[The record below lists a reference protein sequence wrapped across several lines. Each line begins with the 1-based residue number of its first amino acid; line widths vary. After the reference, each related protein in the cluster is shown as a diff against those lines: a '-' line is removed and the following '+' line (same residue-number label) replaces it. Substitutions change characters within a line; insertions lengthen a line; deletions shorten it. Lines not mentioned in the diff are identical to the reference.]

1 VIALLVSLAALQ
13 AASAS
18 IYASAGSPA
27 SIPAHIPPQFG
38 RNVYVAI
45 ERIFPASWVESML
58 VRSAFLSKNLADA
71 QTHLARMEPSVTR
84 SELAA
89 RIALEQGDHGAAM
102 SHFLDAVDVDAV
114 HAEVDQL
121 SRAGRTGTAYALEN
135 AVRTR
140 LRSNA
145 THPDAV
151 AESYWRSGVLAS
163 KLGQLQA
170 GLNDYRDAL
179 ALAPFS
185 EKYLLAA
192 GIQSINLHQY
202 SNAGDYFERSI
213 SVDPASA
220 DAYAG
225 MGVVALRL
233 GNRTSAEGYE
243 RRSRSLDANSEML
256 ATLDRDLK

>member
-1 VIALLVSLAALQ
+1 MAFLVSLAVLQ

-18 IYASAGSPA
+18 IYSSAGSPA
-27 SIPAHIPPQFG
+27 SIPARIPSEFG

-58 VRSAFLSKNLADA
+58 VRSALSDKNLLDA

-89 RIALEQGDHGAAM
+89 RIALEQGDHSAAM
-102 SHFLDAVDVDAV
+102 NHFLDAVDLDAV
-114 HAEVDQL
+114 QAEVDHL
-121 SRAGRTGTAYALEN
+121 SEAGHLDRAYALEN
-135 AVRTR
+135 AVRVR

-170 GLNDYRDAL
+170 GLADYRDAL

-192 GIQSINLHQY
+192 GTQSINLQQY
-202 SNAGDYFERSI
+202 KNAGDYFERSM

-225 MGVVALRL
+225 MGVVALRQ
-233 GNRTSAEGYE
+233 GNRASAESYE
-243 RRSRSLDANSEML
+243 RRSRSLDPNSEML
-256 ATLDRDLK
+256 AALDRDLK

>member
-1 VIALLVSLAALQ
+1 MSLAVLQ

-18 IYASAGSPA
+18 IYAGAGSPA
-27 SIPAHIPPQFG
+27 SIPAHIPPEFG
-38 RNVYVAI
+38 RSAYEAI
-45 ERIFPASWVESML
+45 ERIFPESWVESML
-58 VRSAFLSKNLADA
+58 VRSALSSKNLSDA
-71 QTHLARMEPSVTR
+71 QAHLARMEPSVTR

-89 RIALEQGDHGAAM
+89 RIALEQGDHSAAM
-102 SHFLDAVDVDAV
+102 NHFLDAVDVDAV
-114 HAEVDQL
+114 QAEVDRL
-121 SRAGRTGTAYALEN
+121 TKAGRIAKAYALEN

-151 AESYWRSGVLAS
+151 AESYWRSGVLTTI
-163 KLGQLQA
+163 LGDLEV
-170 GLNDYRDAL
+170 GLADYRHAL

-192 GIQSINLHQY
+192 GTQSLNLHQY
-202 SNAGDYFERSI
+202 KNARDYFERSI

-225 MGVVALRL
+225 MGVVALRQ
-233 GNRTSAEGYE
+233 GHRASAERYE
-243 RRSRSLDANSEML
+243 RRSRTLDPNSQML
-256 ATLDRDLK
+256 AALDRDLK

>member
-1 VIALLVSLAALQ
+1 MSLAVVQ

-27 SIPAHIPPQFG
+27 SLPAHIPPEFG
-38 RNVYVAI
+38 RSAYAAI
-45 ERIFPASWVESML
+45 ERIVPASWVESML
-58 VRSAFLSKNLADA
+58 VRSALSSKNLGEA
-71 QTHLARMEPSVTR
+71 QTHLDRMAPSVSR

-89 RIALEQGDHGAAM
+89 RIALEQGDHSAAM
-102 SHFLDAVDVDAV
+102 DHFLDAVDVDAV
-114 HAEVDQL
+114 QAEVDRL
-121 SRAGRTGTAYALEN
+121 AKGGRIDRAYALEN
-135 AVRTR
+135 AVRAR

-151 AESYWRSGVLAS
+151 AESYWRSGMLAT
-163 KLGQLQA
+163 KLGDLA
-170 GLNDYRDAL
+170 VGLADYRHAL

-192 GIQSINLHQY
+192 GTQSLNLHQ
-202 SNAGDYFERSI
+202 SKNAGDYFERSI

-225 MGVVALRL
+225 MGVVALRQ
-233 GNRTSAEGYE
+233 GDRASAERYE
-243 RRSRSLDANSEML
+243 RRSRALDPNSEML
-256 ATLDRDLK
+256 SALDRDLK